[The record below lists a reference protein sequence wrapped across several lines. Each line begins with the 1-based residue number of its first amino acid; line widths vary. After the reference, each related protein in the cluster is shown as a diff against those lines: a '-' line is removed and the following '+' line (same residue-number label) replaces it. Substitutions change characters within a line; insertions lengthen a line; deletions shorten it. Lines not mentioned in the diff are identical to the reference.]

1 MISPTFSIITVCLNE
16 GAAIRATCDSVCAQS
31 FGDYE
36 WIVIDGGSTDG
47 TLKILN
53 DYEDAIKCLLS
64 ESDQGIYDAMNKG
77 LRCSQGE
84 HVIFM
89 NAGDYFA
96 GVDVLARVND
106 MPEAD
111 LIVGNMVLKEKNEL
125 CEAPGQLPE
134 GYLLRSMLPH
144 QATFFKRSVFESFG
158 LFDTSFRIAGDYE
171 MYARL
176 VESAKVSYSYIPVK
190 ISVFT
195 GGGISSDRKQRCL
208 RKRENH
214 RVRKKYFK
222 KYRYSWKCWR
232 QEIRGLLRS
241 GS

>member
-1 MISPTFSIITVCLNE
+1 MHQIKKFSIITICRNE
-16 GAAIRATCDSVCAQS
+16 AAAIRATCDSVCAQS

-47 TLKILN
+47 TLKILD
-53 DYEDAIKCLLS
+53 DYEDNIKCLLS

-144 QATFFKRSVFESFG
+144 QATFFME
-158 LFDTSFRIAGDYE
+158 
-171 MYARL
+171 
-176 VESAKVSYSYIPVK
+176 
-190 ISVFT
+190 
-195 GGGISSDRKQRCL
+195 C
-208 RKRENH
+208 
-214 RVRKKYFK
+214 
-222 KYRYSWKCWR
+222 
-232 QEIRGLLRS
+232 
-241 GS
+241 